1 VLAVVASAALGLA
14 LWFRPGDAALAAD
27 VYLLAVGGLALLAAI
42 GRTVGTL
49 PREAPSRLDRR
60 AAPPRPAARPRE
72 LVKLER
78 EVALATETA
87 FDAFYRLR
95 PTVRRIADS
104 RLRARAVDLDAP
116 GGSAEALLGPPAWEL
131 ARPDRARPF
140 RHDAAGIP
148 LAQVEEIVDSLER
161 L

>member
-1 VLAVVASAALGLA
+1 VVVSAALGLA
-14 LWFRPGDAALAAD
+14 LWFRPGDSGFAVD
-27 VYLLAVGGLALLAAI
+27 VYLLTVGGLALLAAI

-60 AAPPRPAARPRE
+60 AGPPRPAERPRE

-87 FDAFYRLR
+87 FDAYYRLR
-95 PTVRRIADS
+95 PTVRRIAAS
-104 RLRARAVDLDAP
+104 RLRARAVDLDAA
-116 GGSAEALLGPPAWEL
+116 GGSAEALLGPAAWEL
-131 ARPDRARPF
+131 ARPDRTRPF

-148 LAQVEEIVDSLER
+148 LAQIDEIVDSLER